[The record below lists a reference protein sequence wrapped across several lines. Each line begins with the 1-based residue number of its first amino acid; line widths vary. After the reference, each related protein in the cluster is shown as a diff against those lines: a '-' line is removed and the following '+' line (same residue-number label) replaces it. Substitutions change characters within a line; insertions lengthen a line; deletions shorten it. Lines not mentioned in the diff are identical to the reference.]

1 MSRHP
6 HLCPPL
12 TPTHALHTTTTRCYV
27 ATEESR
33 RQALGLGL
41 RPDQLRVYGLP
52 IRPAFS
58 RSYPSKPKLR
68 K

>member
-1 MSRHP
+1 M
-6 HLCPPL
+6 
-12 TPTHALHTTTTRCYV
+12 